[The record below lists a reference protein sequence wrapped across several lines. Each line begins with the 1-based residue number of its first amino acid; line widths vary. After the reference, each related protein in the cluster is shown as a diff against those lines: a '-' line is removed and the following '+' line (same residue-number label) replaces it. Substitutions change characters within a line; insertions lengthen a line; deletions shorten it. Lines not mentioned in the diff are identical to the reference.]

1 MVKKVTKKKVVKNKV
16 VKKTKKVKSPKL
28 VLRNNKQI
36 AMDFATKV
44 HKKFDSIV
52 KATILFGSEAKN
64 QAKSTSDIDII
75 ILIDDVAINWD
86 IELIAWYREELAKI
100 VEASKYSKDLHINT
114 IKLSTWW
121 DDLLH
126 GEPVVIN
133 VLRYGEALI
142 DLGGFFNP
150 LKGLLLQGKVRSTPE
165 AVYSALQ
172 RAPSH
177 LARSKSAEIGAIE
190 GVYWTMVDSAQALLM
205 TIGKLPASPE
215 HITKMLKENFVDK
228 KLMKM
233 ELVIWYRD
241 IYSLHKSIAHRE
253 IHEIKGVELDK
264 WHDRAETFLNVT
276 TKIIDR
282 ILDSQN

>member
-1 MVKKVTKKKVVKNKV
+1 MVVKKKITKKKIVKKVS
-16 VKKTKKVKSPKL
+16 KVKPRKL

-44 HKKFDSIV
+44 HKKFDSVV

-64 QAKSTSDIDII
+64 EAKSTSDIDVII
-75 ILIDDVAINWD
+75 VIDDVAINWD
-86 IELIAWYREELAKI
+86 LELVAWYREELGKI
-100 VEASKYSKDLHINT
+100 VNASRYSKDLHINT

-121 DDLLH
+121 NDLLH

-150 LKGLLLQGKVRSTPE
+150 LKALLLQGKIRSTPE
-165 AVYSALQ
+165 AVYASLQ

-177 LARSKSAEIGAIE
+177 LARSKAAEIGAIE
-190 GVYWTMVDSAQALLM
+190 GIYWTMVDSAQAMLM
-205 TIGKLPASPE
+205 TLGKLPPSPE

-228 KLMKM
+228 KLMSM
-233 ELVIWYRD
+233 ELVTWYRD
-241 IYSLHKSIAHRE
+241 IYSLHKSISHGE
-253 IHEIKGVELDK
+253 ISEVRGIEIDK
-264 WHDRAETFLNVT
+264 WHDRAEKFLSIT
-276 TKIIDR
+276 TKIIDK
-282 ILDSQN
+282 ILETRK

>member
-1 MVKKVTKKKVVKNKV
+1 MVKKVTKKKTTKKKI
-16 VKKTKKVKSPKL
+16 VKKVEYPKL

-36 AMDFATKV
+36 AMDFATKI
-44 HKKFDSIV
+44 HKKFDSII
-52 KATILFGSEAKN
+52 KASILFGSEAKN
-64 QAKSTSDIDII
+64 LAKSTSDIDVII
-75 ILIDDVAINWD
+75 IIDDVAINWD
-86 IELIAWYREELAKI
+86 LELIAWYREELAKI
-100 VEASKYSKDLHINT
+100 IESSRYSKDLHINT

-165 AVYSALQ
+165 AIYSALQ
-172 RAPSH
+172 RAPAH
-177 LARSKSAEIGAIE
+177 LARSKAAEIGAIE

-205 TIGKLPASPE
+205 PLGKLPPSPE

-241 IYSLHKSIAHRE
+241 IYSLHKAIAHKE
-253 IHEIKGVELDK
+253 IHEIRGIEIDK
-264 WHDRAETFLNVT
+264 WHDRAEKFLNVT
-276 TKIIDR
+276 TKIIDKM
-282 ILDSQN
+282 LDAQN

>member
-1 MVKKVTKKKVVKNKV
+1 MVKKVTKKKVVKDKV
-16 VKKTKKVKSPKL
+16 VKKTKKVESPKL

-121 DDLLH
+121 EDLLH

-172 RAPSH
+172 RAPGH
-177 LARSKSAEIGAIE
+177 LARSKAAEIGAIE

-215 HITKMLKENFVDK
+215 HITRLLKENFVDK

>member
-1 MVKKVTKKKVVKNKV
+1 MVEKVKKKKSVKKKVVKKI
-16 VKKTKKVKSPKL
+16 KKPKLTKL
-28 VLRNNKQI
+28 VLRNNKEI

-44 HKKFDSIV
+44 HRQFDSIV
-52 KATILFGSEAKN
+52 KATVLFGSEAKN
-64 QAKSTSDIDII
+64 EAKSTSDIDVII
-75 ILIDDVAINWD
+75 IIDDVAIDWD
-86 IELIAWYREELAKI
+86 LELIAWYREELAKI
-100 VEASKYSKDLHINT
+100 IETSRYSKDLHINT

-150 LKGLLLQGKVRSTPE
+150 LKGLLLQGKIRSTPE

-172 RAPSH
+172 RAPAH
-177 LARSKSAEIGAIE
+177 LARSKTAEIGAVE
-190 GVYWTMVDSAQALLM
+190 GIYWTMVDSAQALLM
-205 TIGKLPASPE
+205 TLGKLPPSPE

-233 ELVIWYRD
+233 DLVIWYRD
-241 IYSLHKSIAHRE
+241 IYSLHKAIAHRE
-253 IHEIKGVELDK
+253 IHEIKGIDLDK

-282 ILDSQN
+282 ILETRN